1 MSAFGLLIEKLD
13 INIALIIYFLFFC
26 LFFLFKN
33 EVILYKKAL
42 FKNQLISIDFL
53 ILLSLLLHFIIN
65 RGVSTAGLSFAALFV
80 LFSSLGKSNTQN
92 NKNIL
97 VNSVMI
103 AGFITLIGVLIG
115 YAEVLLG
122 NPTIFQ
128 TIQPANYP
136 SPVFNLFNTFFDTN
150 WQYQISGFQLSI
162 NYTAYMLIAALSL
175 VDFMRGS
182 RMIKMISSTVL
193 IFAIILSQ
201 AKVGFLFLALL
212 IIKKFYNFFYP
223 FLISISLGYLFLA
236 HITIIH
242 SEVAIESMHY
252 FRSKIFSI
260 GGYDFYLS
268 FFSWLKLS
276 AFEYLHSVK
285 WFYGNHYALFDLISA
300 DPHSFWISL
309 VVISGPIST
318 ILVAIKFFKIEEKVR
333 DARNTLPSIFYIGVY
348 TLLIESLIW
357 DAYDA
362 PIFWII
368 LLSSTSLFLS
378 NDHRSKSE
386 P

>member
-1 MSAFGLLIEKLD
+1 MSAYGLLITKLD

-65 RGVSTAGLSFAALFV
+65 RGVSMPGLSFAALFV

-92 NKNIL
+92 NKNIV

-103 AGFITLIGVLIG
+103 AGFITVIGVLIG
-115 YAEVLLG
+115 YAEALLG

-128 TIQPANYP
+128 TIQPSNYP
-136 SPVFNLFNTFFDTN
+136 SPVFNLFNTFLDTN

-193 IFAIILSQ
+193 IFALILSQ

-236 HITIIH
+236 HFTIIH
-242 SEVAIESMHY
+242 SEVVIENMHY

-260 GGYDFYLS
+260 GDFDFYLS

-285 WFYGNHYALFDLISA
+285 WFYGNYYALLDLISA
-300 DPHSFWISL
+300 DPHTFWISL
-309 VVISGPIST
+309 VLISGPIST
-318 ILVAIKFFKIEEKVR
+318 ILVAIKFFKIEKKVR

-348 TLLIESLIW
+348 TLLIESLLW

-378 NDHRSKSE
+378 NDHRSTLE